1 MNKSFYLR
9 HEEFNWSLFDLEQF
23 LLEYPGLG
31 YSCTKILVMF
41 FNRKSKKTLE
51 RVWLSRACRLE
62 HNGTACA
69 SCLEFDSVI
78 GPLTGQLTRHVV

>member
-31 YSCTKILVMF
+31 YSSFLYEDPCYVF
-41 FNRKSKKTLE
+41 
-51 RVWLSRACRLE
+51 
-62 HNGTACA
+62 
-69 SCLEFDSVI
+69 
-78 GPLTGQLTRHVV
+78 